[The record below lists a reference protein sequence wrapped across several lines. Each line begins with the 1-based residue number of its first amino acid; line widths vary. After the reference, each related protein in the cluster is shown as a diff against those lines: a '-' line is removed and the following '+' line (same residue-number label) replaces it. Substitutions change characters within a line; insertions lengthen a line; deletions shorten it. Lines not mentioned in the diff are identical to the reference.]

1 MTFLL
6 FSLEA
11 ASVALMTAAAGELV
25 LWRPSRSLTRFF
37 ESFAVGAG
45 VASFL
50 LFPLSL
56 VLGSNALEGIFA
68 LLILS
73 FSAVVALRF
82 RGWKREPG
90 ETVEQ
95 PVNFGDPLSLLF
107 LLAIGIATLL
117 FALQNWRVAYV
128 WDGFQIWASRA
139 QMLFVEGMLA
149 PERFPETLHVAAKI
163 AYPPLVSLLQALMA
177 TLHGSFDFD
186 GFKPLFLIF
195 FIGMLV
201 MTYQAA
207 RSVAGS
213 RVALSATALI
223 AFLPPLSTETAAGG
237 YADMP
242 LAFVVSAV
250 VASALGGT
258 PRRNHALPWLIG
270 TLCFVKNEGMVYAL
284 ITVAVVVIH
293 WLTTRSS
300 IMLRDRLR
308 ANLVPIAALSTMIL
322 GRIAYLEWIDYED
335 LSFHSLS
342 GDSAGFAFGRMAD
355 VLRLSAI
362 YLFDPRIWG
371 LFWPAFFVAL
381 VIVLRRNRAEVRA
394 IAISVLLSLA
404 AFQGMFLL
412 TRWDVALH
420 VDQALVRLL
429 SQVAPAAAVV
439 IAGGYA
445 ILSAGQSHLSKK
457 S

>member
-213 RVALSATALI
+213 RVALAATALI

-284 ITVAVVVIH
+284 ITVAVLATH
-293 WLTTRSS
+293 WVTTRRSVT
-300 IMLRDRLR
+300 LRDRIR
-308 ANLVPIAALSTMIL
+308 TNLFALGALATMIL

-335 LSFHSLS
+335 LTFLS
-342 GDSAGFAFGRMAD
+342 PGDHAEFAFERMAD
-355 VLRLSAI
+355 VLWLSAI
-362 YLFDPRIWG
+362 YLLDLRIWG
-371 LFWPAFFVAL
+371 LFWPAYLVAL
-381 VIVLRRNRAEVRA
+381 VIVLRRNHAELRA
-394 IAISVLLSLA
+394 IAICVLLSLG
-404 AFQGMFLL
+404 AFHGMFLL

-429 SQVAPAAAVV
+429 SQVAPAASVV
-439 IAGGYA
+439 IAGAYA
-445 ILSAGQSHLSKK
+445 ILRRPGDSSLLD
-457 S
+457 